1 MAAHGAQAAEAL
13 KAALEEKHAAAEA
26 RLAHARLGRADEGA
40 SKADKTPSKASADAT
55 AAAEPSEAELE
66 KRRAA
71 IAAKLEA
78 ATARAA
84 AQKQDKAHK
93 VAAHLQK
100 VKLASPTKPAN
111 KPAPVDGEPDDVA
124 ALEQRVLHT
133 EEDEL
138 PAPPAQDP
146 FEEQAAEAKPARCVI
161 S

>member
-1 MAAHGAQAAEAL
+1 
-13 KAALEEKHAAAEA
+13 
-26 RLAHARLGRADEGA
+26 
-40 SKADKTPSKASADAT
+40 
-55 AAAEPSEAELE
+55 
-66 KRRAA
+66 
-71 IAAKLEA
+71 
-78 ATARAA
+78 
-84 AQKQDKAHK
+84 
-93 VAAHLQK
+93 